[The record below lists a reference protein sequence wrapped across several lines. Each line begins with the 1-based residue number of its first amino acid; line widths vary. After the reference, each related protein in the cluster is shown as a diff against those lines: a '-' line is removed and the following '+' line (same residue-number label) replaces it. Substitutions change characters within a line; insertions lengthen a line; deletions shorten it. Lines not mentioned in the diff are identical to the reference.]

1 MIFDNVSVLG
11 YSHENKFFGEKSI
24 SYASLKTFSIRG
36 YILDLTSS
44 NGVDKI
50 LQDYLEITKE
60 AKTFQNIV
68 INGENFGVGKVKSI
82 SVDPGNWVKITE
94 YTADIEVLSEAPL
107 QNILSSEFSGLTLN
121 NKQLR
126 LLKSL
131 NETFNVDFSNQ
142 DKTLR
147 GEHSIEI
154 EYDADN
160 SNVNLIAL
168 AQSLATELLKT
179 LPTSVDQAN
188 YNTRSNYKT
197 LNSENYDII
206 NGKAGFTRSFS
217 YNTSNNIDQPYS
229 VKREHSITL
238 NEDGIAEVK
247 ESCEIKAESDNP
259 SLYANAL
266 LGLDSQLSDVNVLYT
281 RVFNFFIQ
289 YQNRFG
295 IVNNIN
301 NHFISK
307 EIQINKFEGII
318 NYTIVYDND
327 PKKANPFYSWE
338 NTKTLDRGE
347 NGIWSVSEE
356 GSINGI
362 GKNGDLKKYQ
372 NAENGWNTIKS
383 GIFSRISSFYT
394 FYAKIKSG
402 SSLKLLNRN
411 INKSKYNGSITYGYN
426 YSDDPAIQSSGD
438 VKKIEIEL
446 SDTGLQLITKNFII
460 PNNRYTLLQNRTLL
474 QQGTFTVSVKMSIG
488 CISQDFNGLNY
499 FNIAKSYAGFNK
511 RTGFLPADPFD
522 VYLESASFSSD
533 EVEKTVS
540 YEEVYKYS

>member
-50 LQDYLEITKE
+50 LQDYLEITRE
-60 AKTFQNIV
+60 AKTFQSIV
-68 INGENFGVGKVKSI
+68 INGENFGFGKVRSL
-82 SVDPGNWVKITE
+82 SVDAGNWVRTTE

-121 NKQLR
+121 NKQLK

-131 NETFNVDFSNQ
+131 NETFNVDFNNQ
-142 DKTLR
+142 DKTLS

-188 YNTRSNYKT
+188 YNTRSSYKT
-197 LNSENYDII
+197 LNSENYDLI
-206 NGKAGFTRSFS
+206 NGKAGFRRSFS

-238 NEDGIAEVK
+238 NESGITEVK

-259 SLYANAL
+259 SLYTNAL
-266 LGLDSQLSDVNVLYT
+266 LGLDSQLSDVNALYT
-281 RVFNFFIQ
+281 RVLNFFIQ

-295 IVNNIN
+295 IVNDIN
-301 NHFISK
+301 SHFISK

-318 NYTIVYDND
+318 NYTIIYDND

-362 GKNGDLKKYQ
+362 GKNGDSRKYQ

-383 GIFSRISSFYT
+383 GIFSRINSFYT
-394 FYAKIKSG
+394 LYAKIKSG
-402 SSLKLLNRN
+402 SSLKLLNTN
-411 INKSKYNGSITYGYN
+411 TNKSKYNGSITYSYN
-426 YSDDPAIQSSGD
+426 YSDDPTIQSSGD
-438 VKKIEIEL
+438 VKKIEVEL

-460 PNNRYTLLQNRTLL
+460 PNHIYTLLQNRTLL
-474 QQGTFTVSVKMSIG
+474 KQGTFTVSVKMSIG
-488 CISQDFNGLNY
+488 CIGQDFNGLTY
-499 FNIAKSYAGFNK
+499 FNTAKSYAGFNK
-511 RTGFLPADPFD
+511 RTGFLPTDPFD
-522 VYLESASFSSD
+522 FYLESASFSSD